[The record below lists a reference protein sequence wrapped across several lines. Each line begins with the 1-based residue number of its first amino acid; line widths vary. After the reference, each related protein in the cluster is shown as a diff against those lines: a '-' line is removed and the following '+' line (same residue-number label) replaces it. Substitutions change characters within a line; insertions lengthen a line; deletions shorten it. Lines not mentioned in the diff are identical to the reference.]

1 MTARIAAALACA
13 VALLAGAP
21 TARADGDPA
30 SDVLYFQDVFLSYPP
45 PARFASRELKSAV
58 AAAGAR
64 GYKIKVAVIVSR
76 TDLGLVSVLYG
87 KPGTYARFLGEEIN
101 LFYTG
106 PLLVAMPQGFGFYD
120 SGNDTSAAERVLGD
134 VDLNASSRNAL
145 VVSAARAV
153 RRLSG
158 SPDTQRTGDT
168 RPPRINALAAH
179 ARVGRAA
186 PLRYRVSDSSGR
198 SREVVRVYGPS
209 YALYAT
215 LVKPLRRVRAG
226 AQEVRWRIPRA
237 IRASR
242 LRFCV
247 LATDPSGNTSH
258 PSCAPLRIV
267 RR

>member
-1 MTARIAAALACA
+1 
-13 VALLAGAP
+13 
-21 TARADGDPA
+21 
-30 SDVLYFQDVFLSYPP
+30 
-45 PARFASRELKSAV
+45 
-58 AAAGAR
+58 
-64 GYKIKVAVIVSR
+64 
-76 TDLGLVSVLYG
+76 
-87 KPGTYARFLGEEIN
+87 
-101 LFYTG
+101 
-106 PLLVAMPQGFGFYD
+106 MPQGFGFYD
-120 SGNDTSAAERVLGD
+120 AGNETSAAERLLGD

-168 RPPRINALAAH
+168 RAPRVTALAARGR
-179 ARVGRAA
+179 AGRAA
-186 PLRYRVSDSSGR
+186 PLRYRVSDSSGK

-237 IRASR
+237 SRASR

-247 LATDPSGNTSH
+247 LATDPSGNTSR
-258 PSCAPLRIV
+258 PSCAPLRIA